1 MDKHETPDLSATGK
15 AGGGL
20 HNIKLY
26 EVHFTP
32 LSKVKTPIM
41 RQTLMIAQKTKDYMD
56 MIRNKYHVS
65 FSTIVDVLFNC
76 MKIDIKLGTNM
87 FAKDIKTEYLDTS
100 HFITT
105 TIKINKENEK
115 ELTSCYTQNEIRKIL
130 SNLCYL
136 FANNFEQM
144 LASKQAIGNLKNIIN
159 NELSKKRET
168 YWNYNTL
175 YRSLVRAR
183 KQYGKDYENKT
194 D

>member
-1 MDKHETPDLSATGK
+1 
-15 AGGGL
+15 
-20 HNIKLY
+20 
-26 EVHFTP
+26 
-32 LSKVKTPIM
+32 M
-41 RQTLMIAQKTKDYMD
+41 RQTLMISQKTKDFLD

-65 FSTIVDVLFNC
+65 FSTIVDVLFNSL
-76 MKIDIKLGTNM
+76 KIDIKLSTKM
-87 FAKDIKTEYLDTS
+87 FAKDIKTEYLDNS
-100 HFITT
+100 HFTTT

-136 FANNFEQM
+136 FANNFEEM
-144 LASKQAIGNLKNIIN
+144 LLGKQAAGNIKNLIN

-168 YWNYNTL
+168 YWNYNTM

-183 KQYGKDYENKT
+183 KQYGKDYKET